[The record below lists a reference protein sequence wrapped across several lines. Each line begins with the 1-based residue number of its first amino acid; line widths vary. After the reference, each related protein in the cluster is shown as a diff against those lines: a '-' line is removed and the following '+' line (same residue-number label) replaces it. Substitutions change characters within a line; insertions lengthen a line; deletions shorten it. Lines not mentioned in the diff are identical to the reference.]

1 MDQRRSG
8 KTLVPVAALA
18 GLWGALAAGASDL
31 IDVPDRVDH
40 FFDDA
45 RGILFVST
53 EAGNI
58 ERWDAASGTLLSPY
72 AVGGSLRGM
81 DVTPDGQTIYAADY
95 VVGEEGG
102 RIRVVDVDTG
112 GSTEIGYALAFGE
125 GGAWDVVIGMQGTGF
140 VTTQF
145 EGSGW
150 VPLRALDTT
159 SNQLTV
165 VAGPTSGDVRQRTKL
180 SRSADRG
187 LVLMEESNTSAGPVH
202 TYDFES
208 DQYQASLNTQNSR
221 SNLAAA
227 VSPDG
232 SVVALENFFPRAIDL
247 YDAELQF
254 LRRLPVTAAGV
265 LFDPANP
272 RFFYADEGSDELV
285 ALSTNTYEELARWPI
300 GESYS
305 GGPWWEFRR
314 VASATGDGTTVFL
327 STSSGVRAIST
338 TPLPRD
344 TDSDEDGVFDDIDN
358 CVLRANPA
366 QVDADGDGLG
376 NLCDGDFN
384 GDWIVNVTDL
394 GLMKAAFFTSDP
406 VIDLNSDGVVNV
418 IDLGILRTLAF
429 Q

>member
-1 MDQRRSG
+1 MYQRRIG
-8 KTLVPVAALA
+8 KTLVGAVALA
-18 GLWGALAAGASDL
+18 GLWGAWAAGASDV

-45 RGILFVST
+45 RGVLFVST
-53 EAGNI
+53 QAGNI
-58 ERWDAASGTLLSPY
+58 ERWDAASGALLAPY
-72 AVGGSLRGM
+72 AVGESLRGM
-81 DVTPDGQTIYAADY
+81 DVTPDGGTIYAADY
-95 VVGEEGG
+95 VVGEAGG

-112 GSTEIGYALAFGE
+112 SSTEIGYTLAFGE

-150 VPLRALDTT
+150 VPLRALDTA

-187 LVLMEESNTSAGPVH
+187 LVLMAESNTSAGPVR
-202 TYDFES
+202 TYDFGS
-208 DQYQASLNTQNSR
+208 DQYQASLNTQISR

-227 VSPDG
+227 VNPDG
-232 SVVALENFFPRAIDL
+232 SVVALENYVPRAIDL
-247 YDAELQF
+247 YDADLQF
-254 LRRLPVTAAGV
+254 LRRLLVTAAGV

-272 RFFYADEGSDELV
+272 RFFYADESSDELV
-285 ALSTNTYEELARWPI
+285 ALSTNTWEELARWPI
-300 GESYS
+300 GEPYS

-314 VASATGDGTTVFL
+314 VMSATGDGTTVFL

-344 TDSDEDGVFDDIDN
+344 TDSDDDGVFDDIDN

-394 GLMKAAFFTSDP
+394 GLMKEAFFTSDP